1 MTSFVLL
8 LTCIRSTDEISFSF
22 KNGNIIDKW
31 MESAFR
37 LLRLWAV
44 GEGRVLCQAGSQ
56 GIQRDWAPMGCAGT
70 LIHSVVSLE
79 WLEPEDL

>member
-1 MTSFVLL
+1 MDGVG
-8 LTCIRSTDEISFSF
+8 FS
-22 KNGNIIDKW
+22 
-31 MESAFR
+31 